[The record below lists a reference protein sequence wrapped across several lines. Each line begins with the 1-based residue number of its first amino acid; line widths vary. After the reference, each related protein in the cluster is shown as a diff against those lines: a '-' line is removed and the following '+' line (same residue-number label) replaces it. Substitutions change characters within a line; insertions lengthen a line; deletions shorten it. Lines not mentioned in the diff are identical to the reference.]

1 MERVLLPGDSLNL
14 GLLPADELL
23 LDLQFFAADD
33 EGRTEDPTERKKRK
47 AREEGKVPKSQE
59 ISTALVLLF
68 TFWGISL
75 FGHFVLAGIKDLF
88 TTFYGGINELKI
100 TRGNFTSHITT
111 VMVSFFKIV
120 APVMGIAVFV
130 AVFSN
135 LVQVGF
141 LFTLK
146 PLKPDFSK
154 IVFTPAKLLQRVFF
168 SRQSMVNFFKSLFKI
183 VAIGVIAFMIIR
195 ADLIRIMNLMGIGVA
210 QSLTLVTGIIFKLVN
225 ACCLALVALAVPDY
239 IFQRRQ
245 HMESLKMSIPEIK
258 EEHKEEEGDPH
269 VKQRI
274 IQMSRE
280 LAQRNL
286 SANVQGADV
295 VITNPTHLAVA
306 LKFDM
311 MQHNEP
317 VIVAKGADR
326 VAFRIRQI
334 ATEAAVPIMENKPL
348 ARSLYLLEPGDSI
361 PEELFEVVVG
371 IYSKLSKFQDQF
383 AGTVARG
390 GVRDGT

>member
-1 MERVLLPGDSLNL
+1 MELFLPVLPENLNL
-14 GLLPADELL
+14 RRISADDLL

-75 FGHFVLAGIKDLF
+75 FGHFVLDGIKNLF
-88 TTFYGGINELKI
+88 TVFYGGIHEIKI
-100 TRGNFTSHITT
+100 TQGNFSSQISS
-111 VMVSFFKIV
+111 VVISFFKIV
-120 APVMGIAVFV
+120 APIMGIAVFV
-130 AVFSN
+130 AVLAN
-135 LVQVGF
+135 VVQVGF

-154 IVFTPAKLLQRVFF
+154 IAFTPKKMFQRLFF
-168 SRQSMVNFFKSLFKI
+168 SKQSMMNLFKSLFK
-183 VAIGVIAFMIIR
+183 VAAIGLIAYMVIKG
-195 ADLIRIMNLMGIGVA
+195 DLRRIMNLMRIGVV
-210 QSLTLVTGIIFKLVN
+210 QSLSLTTGIIFKLIN

-274 IQMSRE
+274 MQMSRE
-280 LAQRNL
+280 LAQRNMP
-286 SANVQGADV
+286 ANVQSADV

-306 LKFDM
+306 LKFDL

-326 VAFRIRQI
+326 VAFRIRQL
-334 ATEAAVPIMENKPL
+334 ATDAGVPIMENKPL
-348 ARSLYLLEPGDSI
+348 ARALYPLEIGDSI

-371 IYSKLSKFQDQF
+371 IYSRLEKFQTQF
-383 AGTVARG
+383 AGARG
-390 GVRDGT
+390 GV